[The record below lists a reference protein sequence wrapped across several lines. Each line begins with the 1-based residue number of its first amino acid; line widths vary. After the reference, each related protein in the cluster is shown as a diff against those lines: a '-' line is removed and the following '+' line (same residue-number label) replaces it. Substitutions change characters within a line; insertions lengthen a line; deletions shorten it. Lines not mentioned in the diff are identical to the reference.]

1 MIGNVFH
8 DTLSVDVI
16 NFNCSQFSSSV
27 LSPSGLA
34 DKDESNQPL
43 LFRRE
48 VLTRDK
54 GASNASSVTAP
65 LESPVE
71 SRFIS
76 VTSLSS
82 EDRPI
87 AHTVNSNSSIAAMP
101 LKPSRSPN
109 WSDAETRFLITFWGE
124 QYKSISQ
131 QRNAKAWDI
140 VARLLNQKLA
150 QCGFETFRT
159 GQQCKGR
166 MKSIV
171 FDYRTAKKR
180 INETGEIDR
189 TCDYFDEIDAILGK
203 SQEESSSESTGREN
217 SNNNTTLAVFKE
229 TEKSSA
235 NDDIVIVNIPTS
247 LALNVDTTTGLGVL
261 RSEANKSASEK
272 RVLQHRR
279 EPPKKRKKKASEDEE
294 DFSTL
299 AFLKSYMEESDRR
312 DREFLLQMMQMDR
325 EREERTYERTMKLM
339 MEMAKAFK
347 TSTVSS
353 HDNHRASNVS
363 VTPPLHGGDG
373 RFSSGSS
380 RNDKNCV
387 RESNGTAAHEDLT
400 GKASG
405 EGKAQGNKGSQP
417 RQFLQDYM
425 EESDRKD
432 REFLLQISKMDQ
444 EREERNSEQTT
455 RLMVEITKVFRGGS

>member
-1 MIGNVFH
+1 M
-8 DTLSVDVI
+8 SVDVI
-16 NFNCSQFSSSV
+16 YFNCSQFSSS
-27 LSPSGLA
+27 GLA
-34 DKDESNQPL
+34 DNDESNQPL

-48 VLTRDK
+48 VHTSDRV
-54 GASNASSVTAP
+54 ASNISSVTAP
-65 LESPVE
+65 LESSVE
-71 SRFIS
+71 SRFSS

-82 EDRPI
+82 EDRSM
-87 AHTVNSNSSIAAMP
+87 AHTVNFNSSVAAMP

-166 MKSIV
+166 MKSVV

-180 INETGEIDR
+180 ISETGEIDR

-203 SQEESSSESTGREN
+203 SQEESSSESTGCEN

-229 TEKSSA
+229 TEESSA

-247 LALNVDTTTGLGVL
+247 LAFNVDTTTGLGVS
-261 RSEANKSASEK
+261 RSEANESVSEK

-294 DFSTL
+294 DLSTL

-312 DREFLLQMMQMDR
+312 DKEFLLQMMQMDR
-325 EREERTYERTMKLM
+325 EREERTFERTMKVM

-347 TSTVSS
+347 TSTVRT

-363 VTPPLHGGDG
+363 VTPPLRGGDG
-373 RFSSGSS
+373 RLSSGTSI
-380 RNDKNCV
+380 NEKNCV
-387 RESNGTAAHEDLT
+387 RESNGTAGLKDLAA
-400 GKASG
+400 KAIG
-405 EGKAQGNKGSQP
+405 EGGVQGNKGSQP

-444 EREERNSEQTT
+444 EREERNSQQTT

>member
-8 DTLSVDVI
+8 DTLLVDVI

-54 GASNASSVTAP
+54 GASNVSSVTAP

-159 GQQCKGR
+159 GQQ
-166 MKSIV
+166 
-171 FDYRTAKKR
+171 
-180 INETGEIDR
+180 
-189 TCDYFDEIDAILGK
+189 
-203 SQEESSSESTGREN
+203 
-217 SNNNTTLAVFKE
+217 
-229 TEKSSA
+229 
-235 NDDIVIVNIPTS
+235 
-247 LALNVDTTTGLGVL
+247 
-261 RSEANKSASEK
+261 
-272 RVLQHRR
+272 
-279 EPPKKRKKKASEDEE
+279 
-294 DFSTL
+294 
-299 AFLKSYMEESDRR
+299 
-312 DREFLLQMMQMDR
+312 
-325 EREERTYERTMKLM
+325 
-339 MEMAKAFK
+339 
-347 TSTVSS
+347 
-353 HDNHRASNVS
+353 
-363 VTPPLHGGDG
+363 
-373 RFSSGSS
+373 
-380 RNDKNCV
+380 
-387 RESNGTAAHEDLT
+387 
-400 GKASG
+400 
-405 EGKAQGNKGSQP
+405 
-417 RQFLQDYM
+417 
-425 EESDRKD
+425 
-432 REFLLQISKMDQ
+432 
-444 EREERNSEQTT
+444 
-455 RLMVEITKVFRGGS
+455 

>member
-1 MIGNVFH
+1 M
-8 DTLSVDVI
+8 I

-27 LSPSGLA
+27 LSSGLA
-34 DKDESNQPL
+34 DRDESSQPL

-48 VLTRDK
+48 VLSRDG
-54 GASNASSVTAP
+54 GASKVSSVTAP
-65 LESPVE
+65 LESSGE
-71 SRFIS
+71 SRFSGI
-76 VTSLSS
+76 TSLSP
-82 EDRPI
+82 DDHPM
-87 AHTVNSNSSIAAMP
+87 AHSVNSNSSIPAMP

-124 QYKSISQ
+124 QFKSISQ

-171 FDYRTAKKR
+171 FDYRMAKKR
-180 INETGEIDR
+180 ISETGKIDR

-203 SQEESSSESTGREN
+203 SQEEISSESTGREN
-217 SNNNTTLAVFKE
+217 SNSNTTLAAAKE
-229 TEKSSA
+229 TEKNNAS
-235 NDDIVIVNIPTS
+235 DDIVIVNIPTS

-261 RSEANKSASEK
+261 RGEANKNASEK
-272 RVLQHRR
+272 SELQHRR

-294 DFSTL
+294 DLSAL

-325 EREERTYERTMKLM
+325 EREERNYERTMKLM

-347 TSTVSS
+347 TSTVST
-353 HDNHRASNVS
+353 HDNPRGS
-363 VTPPLHGGDG
+363 VTPPPHSGDG
-373 RFSSGSS
+373 RFSSGTS

-387 RESNGTAAHEDLT
+387 GETNGTAAHKDLR
-400 GKASG
+400 GRASG
-405 EGKAQGNKGSQP
+405 AQGNKGNQS

-432 REFLLQISKMDQ
+432 REFLLQISRMDQ

-455 RLMVEITKVFRGGS
+455 RLMMEIAKVFQGGGS